1 MDVLHQLITNLTK
14 EEIRF
19 LKLFLARTNE
29 NTERKDLQLFDY
41 IRKTGKDYE
50 EAPIVK
56 KLYGDT
62 GKNAFYR
69 LKNRLQND
77 IHSSIFLQYHDKNV
91 TTYVYYLIATAI
103 IYYERGQYKIAH
115 NLLSKSELKATNS
128 KDYELLDYI
137 YSMMIKYSLNIE
149 EINPEYYY
157 NLRKKNAEHLNK
169 LKHIDEILAVISYK
183 LKRVKS
189 FSPEQNPIFSTLKK
203 ILDEISADVQLKNSP
218 QLKFQIYETV
228 SKILLQKKDYNT
240 FEVYFLTTYLQ
251 FNENGLFNEN
261 NHFTKLQMLV
271 DFANVLYNNKKY
283 DRSLGYAEKLK
294 EAMQEYRRK
303 GWFDYNFAYFD
314 LQIKNKMAVN
324 INESIVFLEQL
335 KTNPDFIKIPNYEQ
349 FLSVN
354 LLKIWF
360 WKKDFHKALS
370 NLYKMYMYES
380 FVKSGNKFRINAFL
394 TEIIIKLEI
403 NDFEHL
409 QNCINL
415 INEELGSLQNMNH
428 LNVEL
433 EFIQIIRI
441 LVQQPN
447 LKRDKLV
454 KKKIKKFAIHA
465 DYYENN
471 PDTIIN
477 CCEWVNAYLEQRV

>member
-1 MDVLHQLITNLTK
+1 MDVLHQLITDLTK

-29 NTERKDLQLFDY
+29 NSERKDLQLFDY
-41 IRKTGKDYE
+41 IRKTAKDYD

-77 IHSSIFLQYHDKNV
+77 IHTSIFLQYHDKNAV
-91 TTYVYYLIATAI
+91 TYIYYLIATAI
-103 IYYERGQYKIAH
+103 IYYERGHYKIAH
-115 NLLSKSELKATNS
+115 SLLNKAEQKASSNN
-128 KDYELLDYI
+128 DFELLDYI
-137 YSMMIKYSLNIE
+137 YSMMIKYSMNID
-149 EINPEYYY
+149 EINPEEYY

-203 ILDEISADVQLKNSP
+203 ILDEISADAQLKNSP
-218 QLKFQIYETV
+218 QLKFRIYETV

-261 NHFTKLQMLV
+261 NHSVKLQMLV

-303 GWFDYNFAYFD
+303 CWFDFNFAYFD
-314 LQIKNKMAVN
+314 LLIKNKMAVN
-324 INESIVFLEQL
+324 INESIIFLEQL
-335 KTNPDFIKIPNYEQ
+335 KTNPDFIKIPGYEQ

-370 NLYKMYMYES
+370 NLYKMYMYDS
-380 FVKSGNKFRINAFL
+380 FTKSNSKLRINAFL

-403 NDFEHL
+403 NDFEHV

-415 INEELGSLQNMNH
+415 IKDELEGMQNLNH
-428 LNVEL
+428 LLIEL
-433 EFIQIIRI
+433 EFNEIIRI
-441 LVQQPN
+441 LAQQPN
-447 LKRDKLV
+447 LKKDKLV
-454 KKKIKKFAIHA
+454 KKKIKKFLVHA
-465 DYYENN
+465 DYYNN
-471 PDTIIN
+471 NLDTIIN
-477 CCEWVNAYLEQRV
+477 CSEWVNEYLEQRI